1 MSRIGKRPIAI
12 PEKTEVTITDNAIRV
27 KGPLGELSRALRP
40 EIEVLV
46 KDNTIVVRLKE
57 ETNFARALWGT
68 FASHIKNMVRGVNEP
83 YVKKLII
90 EGVGYRA
97 AVSGDNL
104 ELNVGFSHSVS
115 VPLPKELSVKVEKNE
130 ITVSG
135 SDKELVGQF
144 TAKVRAVK
152 KPEPYKGKGIR
163 YHDEVVRRK
172 QGKRAVV

>member
-1 MSRIGKRPIAI
+1 M
-12 PEKTEVTITDNAIRV
+12 
-27 KGPLGELSRALRP
+27 
-40 EIEVLV
+40 
-46 KDNTIVVRLKE
+46 KDNMIVVRPLE

-68 FASHIKNMVRGVNEP
+68 FTSHIENMVRGVNEP

-97 AVSGDNL
+97 AVSGNNL

-115 VPLPKELSVKVEKNE
+115 VPFPKELSVKVEKNE

-135 SDKELVGQF
+135 SDKEMVGQF
-144 TAKVRAVK
+144 TARVRAVK
-152 KPEPYKGKGIR
+152 KPEPYKGNGIR

>member
-46 KDNTIVVRLKE
+46 KDNTIVVRPKE

-68 FASHIKNMVRGVNEP
+68 FTSHIKNMVRGVNEP